1 VLRQPFSDVKR
12 RIGRRGWLF
21 DGKKKTRR
29 QSDGSFLKLQLLL
42 RSGFLIGPFAAAFF
56 TEFAVLGGGHATR
69 MTTFFTIGLGLF
81 AAVAGG
87 TGHGSFAA
95 TFFAILAIFGGGY
108 TTGMAALLAVGLGFL
123 AAGPGRSGNLTLAAA
138 FFTLFAVFG
147 GGDAAFVRAVLSV
160 FAGRGATASL
170 FGEGAARHQA
180 GCAEGSDQDFQCS
193 HFRPF
198 SDGLVTST
206 HNAHTARRSGR
217 QRNERAMK

>member
-1 VLRQPFSDVKR
+1 M
-12 RIGRRGWLF
+12 
-21 DGKKKTRR
+21 
-29 QSDGSFLKLQLLL
+29 
-42 RSGFLIGPFAAAFF
+42 AA
-56 TEFAVLGGGHATR
+56 L
-69 MTTFFTIGLGLF
+69 FTICLGLF
-81 AAVAGG
+81 AAAAGRPG
-87 TGHGSFAA
+87 NSPFAA
-95 TFFAILAIFGGGY
+95 ALLALLAVFGGGDA
-108 TTGMAALLAVGLGFL
+108 TGMAAFLPVRARFL
-123 AAGPGRSGNLTLAAA
+123 AASARRADNLTLAAA